1 MKLSSALKKEFMYFS
16 RTFRMFGVIF
26 AIVIFAFA
34 DPVMI
39 KGMGFLMNSLID
51 VAEEQSEA
59 AIAAGDEESVIFSE
73 EDRAALSVFSD
84 LDASGMMSMSIGDF
98 TSTAVLIVLLI
109 MMGPSGSEQKKRSI
123 IIPRCAGLTP
133 NMYVTP
139 KFIIYPL
146 TGFLTG
152 FLSMFICAGVTSLL
166 FEGAIDMG
174 MLALAAVSVGL
185 YISFVMILELTIG
198 ICSEKPGVSVI
209 TVLAATTLVPTLLSS
224 FRIDKFNPFAL
235 PTIAMNSF
243 LTSDAT
249 VFGVQGSAELDMT
262 NVVVSLIITVVLSLI
277 LYFTTLFV
285 LTARQIENEGNEAV
299 L

>member
-16 RTFRMFGVIF
+16 RTWRLFGVVFAIMIF
-26 AIVIFAFA
+26 ALA
-34 DPVMI
+34 DPIMI
-39 KGMGFLMNSLID
+39 KGMGLLMNSFIEI
-51 VAEEQSEA
+51 AEEQSEA
-59 AIAAGDEESVIFSE
+59 AIAAGE
-73 EDRAALSVFSD
+73 EDAVMFTEEDTAALSVFSEM
-84 LDASGMMSMSIGDF
+84 DASGMMAMSIGDF
-98 TSTAVLIVLLI
+98 TSTAVLIVLLL

-139 KFIIYPL
+139 KFILYPV
-146 TGFLTG
+146 TGFLAG
-152 FLSMFICAGVTSLL
+152 FLGMFLCAGVTSLM

-174 MLALAAVSVGL
+174 MLALGAVSVGL
-185 YISFVMILELTIG
+185 YIAFVMILELTLG
-198 ICSEKPGVSVI
+198 ICTERPGVSVI
-209 TVLAATTLVPTLLSS
+209 TVLAATTVIPTLLSS

-235 PTIAMNSF
+235 PSIAQNAF
-243 LTSDAT
+243 LTDAT
-249 VFGVQGSAELDMT
+249 VMGVSGNAELDMT
-262 NVVVSLIITVVLSLI
+262 NVAVSLIVTVILSLI

>member
-1 MKLSSALKKEFMYFS
+1 MKFSSALKKEFMYFS
-16 RTFRMFGVIF
+16 RTFRLFGVIF
-26 AIVIFAFA
+26 SIMIFALA

-39 KGMGFLMNSLID
+39 KGMGMLMDYVVEI
-51 VAEEQSEA
+51 AEEQSEA
-59 AIAAGDEESVIFSE
+59 AIAAGEEDAVMFDEE
-73 EDRAALSVFSD
+73 DTAALSVFSD
-84 LDASGMMSMSIGDF
+84 MDASAMMAMSVGDF

-139 KFIIYPL
+139 KFVLYPL
-146 TGFLTG
+146 TGFLSG
-152 FLSMFICAGVTSLL
+152 FLAMFACAGVTSLM
-166 FEGAIDMG
+166 FEGAIDTG

-185 YISFVMILELTIG
+185 YIAFTMILELTLG
-198 ICSEKPGVSVI
+198 ICTERPGVSVI
-209 TVLAATTLVPTLLSS
+209 TVLAATSIVPTLLSA

-235 PTIAMNSF
+235 PSIAQNAF
-243 LTSDAT
+243 LSDAT
-249 VFGVQGSAELDMT
+249 VMGVSGSAELDMT
-262 NVVVSLIITVVLSLI
+262 NVVVSLIITVILSLI

>member
-26 AIVIFAFA
+26 SIMIFALA

-39 KGMGFLMNSLID
+39 KGVGWMMNSLIETVEETSAGEEVFTEDD
-51 VAEEQSEA
+51 V
-59 AIAAGDEESVIFSE
+59 
-73 EDRAALSVFSD
+73 AALSSFSD
-84 LDASGMMSMSIGDF
+84 MDASGMMAMSIGDF

-139 KFIIYPL
+139 KFILYPV
-146 TGFLTG
+146 TG
-152 FLSMFICAGVTSLL
+152 FLSGFLGMFSCAGVTSLL

-185 YISFVMILELTIG
+185 YIAFAMILELTLG
-198 ICSEKPGVSVI
+198 ICTERPGVSVI
-209 TVLAATTLVPTLLSS
+209 TVLAATSIIPTLLSS

-235 PTIAMNSF
+235 PSIAQNAF
-243 LTSDAT
+243 LTDAT
-249 VFGVQGSAELDMT
+249 VMGVSGNAELDMT
-262 NVVVSLIITVVLSLI
+262 NVAVSLLVTVILSLI

-285 LTARQIENEGNEAV
+285 LTARQIENEGNEAI

>member
-26 AIVIFAFA
+26 AIMIFAVA
-34 DPVMI
+34 DPIMI
-39 KGMGFLMNSLID
+39 KGVGWMMNTL
-51 VAEEQSEA
+51 VETV
-59 AIAAGDEESVIFSE
+59 EESPAGGEVFT
-73 EDRAALSVFSD
+73 EDDVAALSTFSD
-84 LDASGMMSMSIGDF
+84 MDATSMMAMSIGDF

-146 TGFLTG
+146 TGFLSG
-152 FLSMFICAGVTSLL
+152 FLGMFLCAGVTSLM
-166 FEGAIDMG
+166 FEGPIDMA
-174 MLALAAVSVGL
+174 MLALGAVSVGL
-185 YISFVMILELTIG
+185 YIAFVMILQLTLG
-198 ICSEKPGVSVI
+198 ICTERPGVSVV
-209 TVLAATTLVPTLLSS
+209 TVLASVSLIPSLLTA

-235 PTIAMNSF
+235 PSIAQNAFMANSE
-243 LTSDAT
+243 LMADAA
-249 VFGVQGSAELDMT
+249 VELDML
-262 NVVVSLIITVVLSLI
+262 NVGVSLLVTVILSLI

-285 LTARQIENEGNEAV
+285 LTTRQIENEGDEAV

>member
-26 AIVIFAFA
+26 SIMIFALA

-39 KGMGFLMNSLID
+39 KGVGWMMNSLIETVEETSAGEKVFTEDD
-51 VAEEQSEA
+51 V
-59 AIAAGDEESVIFSE
+59 
-73 EDRAALSVFSD
+73 AALSSFSD
-84 LDASGMMSMSIGDF
+84 MDASGMMAMSIGDF

-139 KFIIYPL
+139 KFILYPL
-146 TGFLTG
+146 TGFLSG
-152 FLSMFICAGVTSLL
+152 LLGMFSCAGVTSLL

-185 YISFVMILELTIG
+185 YIAFAMILELTLG
-198 ICSEKPGVSVI
+198 ICTERPGVSVI
-209 TVLAATTLVPTLLSS
+209 TVLAATSIIPTLLSS

-235 PTIAMNSF
+235 PSIAQNAF
-243 LTSDAT
+243 LTDAT
-249 VFGVQGSAELDMT
+249 VMGVSGNAELDMT
-262 NVVVSLIITVVLSLI
+262 NVVVSLLVTVILSLI

-285 LTARQIENEGNEAV
+285 LTARQIENEGNEAI

>member
-26 AIVIFAFA
+26 SIMIFALA

-39 KGMGFLMNSLID
+39 KGMGWMMGTL
-51 VAEEQSEA
+51 VETVEEASAGEEVFTEDD
-59 AIAAGDEESVIFSE
+59 IAALNS
-73 EDRAALSVFSD
+73 FSD
-84 LDASGMMSMSIGDF
+84 IDASGMMAMSIGDF

-139 KFIIYPL
+139 KFILYPL
-146 TGFLTG
+146 TGFLSG
-152 FLSMFICAGVTSLL
+152 FLGMFVCAGVTSLL
-166 FEGAIDMG
+166 FEGTVDMG

-185 YISFVMILELTIG
+185 YIAFAMILELTLG
-198 ICSEKPGVSVI
+198 ICTERPGVSVI
-209 TVLAATTLVPTLLSS
+209 TVLAATSIIPTLLSS

-235 PTIAMNSF
+235 PSIAQNAF
-243 LTSDAT
+243 LTDAT
-249 VFGVQGSAELDMT
+249 LMGVSGNAELDMT
-262 NVVVSLIITVVLSLI
+262 NVAVSLLVTVILSLI

-285 LTARQIENEGNEAV
+285 LTARQIENEGNEAI

>member
-1 MKLSSALKKEFMYFS
+1 MKLTSALKKEFMFFS

-26 AIVIFAFA
+26 SIMIFALA

-39 KGMGFLMNSLID
+39 KGVGMMMSSMGDM
-51 VAEEQSEA
+51 VAEQA
-59 AIAAGDEESVIFSE
+59 AETGEEGMFSE
-73 EDRAALSVFSD
+73 EDLEAFDMFANM
-84 LDASGMMSMSIGDF
+84 DASAMMSMSIGDF

-133 NMYVTP
+133 KMYVTP

-146 TGFLTG
+146 TGFLSG
-152 FLSMFICAGVTSLL
+152 FLGLFVCAGVTMLL
-166 FEGAIDMG
+166 FEGTIDMA

-185 YISFVMILELTIG
+185 YISFVMILQLTLG
-198 ICSEKPGVSVI
+198 ICTERPGVSVI
-209 TVLAATTLVPTLLSS
+209 SVLAAVSLIPSLLTS
-224 FRIDKFNPFAL
+224 FRVDKFNPFAL
-235 PTIAMNSF
+235 PTIAMNAFSGQTDF
-243 LTSDAT
+243 AGLAST
-249 VFGVQGSAELDMT
+249 AELDPV
-262 NVVVSLIITVVLSLI
+262 NVAVSLIVTIILSLI

-285 LTARQIENEGNEAV
+285 LTTRQIENEGNEAV

>member
-1 MKLSSALKKEFMYFS
+1 MKLTSALKKEFMYFS

-26 AIVIFAFA
+26 SILIFAVV
-34 DPVMI
+34 DPVLI
-39 KGMGFLMNSLID
+39 KGMGVMMSAMGD
-51 VAEEQSEA
+51 MVEEQA
-59 AIAAGDEESVIFSE
+59 AQTEEVEIDDETMEVFDMFESM
-73 EDRAALSVFSD
+73 
-84 LDASGMMSMSIGDF
+84 DASAMMSMSIGDF

-133 NMYVTP
+133 KMYVTP

-146 TGFLTG
+146 TAFLSGFLG
-152 FLSMFICAGVTSLL
+152 MFICAGITLL
-166 FEGAIDMG
+166 VFDGAIDIT

-185 YISFVMILELTIG
+185 YIAFVIILQLTLG
-198 ICSEKPGVSVI
+198 ICTERPGVAVI
-209 TVLAATTLVPTLLSS
+209 SVLASVSLIPSLLSS
-224 FRIDKFNPFAL
+224 FKVDKFNPFAL
-235 PTIAMNSF
+235 PSIAMDAFGAGSEFMGN
-243 LTSDAT
+243 TSD
-249 VFGVQGSAELDMT
+249 LDPL
-262 NVVVSLIITVVLSLI
+262 NVGVSLLVTLILSLI

>member
-1 MKLSSALKKEFMYFS
+1 MKLTSALKKEFMYFS

-26 AIVIFAFA
+26 SILIFAVV
-34 DPVMI
+34 DPVLI
-39 KGMGFLMNSLID
+39 KGMGVMMSAMGD
-51 VAEEQSEA
+51 MVEEQA
-59 AIAAGDEESVIFSE
+59 AQTEEIEVDDETMEVFDMFESM
-73 EDRAALSVFSD
+73 
-84 LDASGMMSMSIGDF
+84 DASAMMSMSIGDF

-133 NMYVTP
+133 KMYVTP

-146 TGFLTG
+146 TAFLSGFLG
-152 FLSMFICAGVTSLL
+152 MFICAGITLL
-166 FEGAIDMG
+166 VFDGAIDIT

-185 YISFVMILELTIG
+185 YIAFVIILQLTLG
-198 ICSEKPGVSVI
+198 ICTERPGVAVI
-209 TVLAATTLVPTLLSS
+209 SVLASVSLIPSLLSS
-224 FRIDKFNPFAL
+224 FKVDKFNPFAL
-235 PTIAMNSF
+235 PSIAMDAFGAGSEFMGN
-243 LTSDAT
+243 TSD
-249 VFGVQGSAELDMT
+249 LDPL
-262 NVVVSLIITVVLSLI
+262 NVGVSLLVTLILSLI

>member
-26 AIVIFAFA
+26 SIMIFALA

-39 KGMGFLMNSLID
+39 KGMGWMMGTL
-51 VAEEQSEA
+51 VETVEEASAGEEVFTEDD
-59 AIAAGDEESVIFSE
+59 IAALNS
-73 EDRAALSVFSD
+73 FSD
-84 LDASGMMSMSIGDF
+84 IDASGMMAMSIGDF

-139 KFIIYPL
+139 KFILYPV
-146 TGFLTG
+146 TG
-152 FLSMFICAGVTSLL
+152 FLSGFLGMFICAGVTSLM
-166 FEGAIDMG
+166 FEGGIDMA
-174 MLALAAVSVGL
+174 MLALGAVSVGL
-185 YISFVMILELTIG
+185 YIAFVMILELTLG
-198 ICSEKPGVSVI
+198 ICTERPGVSVI
-209 TVLAATTLVPTLLSS
+209 TVLAATTIIPTLLAS

-235 PTIAMNSF
+235 PSIAQNAF
-243 LTSDAT
+243 LTDAT
-249 VFGVQGSAELDMT
+249 VMGVSGNAELDMT
-262 NVVVSLIITVVLSLI
+262 NVAVSLIVTVILSFI

>member
-26 AIVIFAFA
+26 SIMIFALA

-39 KGMGFLMNSLID
+39 KGLGWMMNSL
-51 VAEEQSEA
+51 VETVEET
-59 AIAAGDEESVIFSE
+59 AAGEEVFT
-73 EDRAALSVFSD
+73 EDDAAALSSFSD
-84 LDASGMMSMSIGDF
+84 MDASGMMAMSIGDF

-139 KFIIYPL
+139 KFILYPL
-146 TGFLTG
+146 TGFLSG
-152 FLSMFICAGVTSLL
+152 LLGMFSCAGVTSLL

-185 YISFVMILELTIG
+185 YIAFVMILELTLG
-198 ICSEKPGVSVI
+198 ICTERPGVSVI
-209 TVLAATTLVPTLLSS
+209 TVLAATTVIPTLLSS

-235 PTIAMNSF
+235 PSIAQNAF
-243 LTSDAT
+243 LTDAT
-249 VFGVQGSAELDMT
+249 VMGVSGNAELDMT
-262 NVVVSLIITVVLSLI
+262 NVAVSLLVTVILSLI

-285 LTARQIENEGNEAV
+285 LTARQIENEGNEAI

>member
-26 AIVIFAFA
+26 SIMIFALA

-39 KGMGFLMNSLID
+39 KGMGWMMNSL
-51 VAEEQSEA
+51 VETVEETS
-59 AIAAGDEESVIFSE
+59 AGEEVFT
-73 EDRAALSVFSD
+73 EDDAAALSSFSD
-84 LDASGMMSMSIGDF
+84 MDASGMMAMSIGDF
-98 TSTAVLIVLLI
+98 TSTAVLIILFI

-139 KFIIYPL
+139 KFILYPL
-146 TGFLTG
+146 TGFLSG
-152 FLSMFICAGVTSLL
+152 LLGMFSCAGVTSLI

-185 YISFVMILELTIG
+185 YIAFVMILELTLG
-198 ICSEKPGVSVI
+198 ICTERPGVSVI
-209 TVLAATTLVPTLLSS
+209 TVLAATSIIPLLLSS

-235 PTIAMNSF
+235 PSIAQNAF
-243 LTSDAT
+243 LTDAT
-249 VFGVQGSAELDMT
+249 VMGVSGNAELDMT
-262 NVVVSLIITVVLSLI
+262 NVAVSLLVTVILSLI

-285 LTARQIENEGNEAV
+285 LTARQIENEGNEAI

>member
-16 RTFRMFGVIF
+16 RTFRLFGVVFSIMIF
-26 AIVIFAFA
+26 ALA

-39 KGMGFLMNSLID
+39 KGMGMLMDYVVD

-59 AIAAGDEESVIFSE
+59 AIAAGE
-73 EDRAALSVFSD
+73 EDAVMFTEEDTAALSVFAD
-84 LDASGMMSMSIGDF
+84 LDASGMMAMSIGDF

-139 KFIIYPL
+139 KFILYPL
-146 TGFLTG
+146 TGFLSG
-152 FLSMFICAGVTSLL
+152 FLGLFVCAGVTSLM
-166 FEGAIDMG
+166 FEGTIDMG

-185 YISFVMILELTIG
+185 YIAFVMILELTLG
-198 ICSEKPGVSVI
+198 ICTEKPGVSVI
-209 TVLAATTLVPTLLSS
+209 TVLATTSVVPVLLSS

-235 PTIAMNSF
+235 PSIAQNAF
-243 LTSDAT
+243 LTDAT
-249 VFGVQGSAELDMT
+249 VMGVQGNAELDMT
-262 NVVVSLIITVVLSLI
+262 NVGVSLLITVILSLI

-285 LTARQIENEGNEAV
+285 LTARQIENEGNEAI

>member
-1 MKLSSALKKEFMYFS
+1 MKFSSALKKEFMYFS
-16 RTFRMFGVIF
+16 RTFRLFGVIF
-26 AIVIFAFA
+26 SIMIFALA

-39 KGMGFLMNSLID
+39 KGMGMLMDYVVEI
-51 VAEEQSEA
+51 AEEQSEA
-59 AIAAGDEESVIFSE
+59 AIAAGEEDAVMFDEE
-73 EDRAALSVFSD
+73 DTAALSVFSD
-84 LDASGMMSMSIGDF
+84 MDASSMMAMSVGDF

-139 KFIIYPL
+139 KFVLYPL
-146 TGFLTG
+146 TGFLSG
-152 FLSMFICAGVTSLL
+152 FLAMFACAGVTSLM
-166 FEGAIDMG
+166 FEGAIDTG

-185 YISFVMILELTIG
+185 YIAFTMILELTLG
-198 ICSEKPGVSVI
+198 ICTERPGVSVI
-209 TVLAATTLVPTLLSS
+209 TVLAATSIVPTLLSA

-235 PTIAMNSF
+235 PSIAQNAF
-243 LTSDAT
+243 LSDAT
-249 VFGVQGSAELDMT
+249 VMGVSGSAELDMT
-262 NVVVSLIITVVLSLI
+262 NVVVSLIITVILSLI